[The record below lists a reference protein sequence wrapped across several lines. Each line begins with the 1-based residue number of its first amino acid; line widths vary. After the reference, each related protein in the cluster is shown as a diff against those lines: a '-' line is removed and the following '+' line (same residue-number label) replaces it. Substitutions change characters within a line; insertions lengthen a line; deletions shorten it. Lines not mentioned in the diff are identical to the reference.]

1 MIRTK
6 TAFILGPG
14 AAAELHMPSPLD
26 VLERIAQALD
36 FSRASANQLTRDAA
50 AILRHVAKLAE
61 RTKSSEE
68 ALFKAAQRINQ
79 SAKVARTI
87 EGVIEQNNDNPLV
100 AAFGK
105 LALAVF
111 TLQSEQR
118 SSVRA
123 TPQGHNAL
131 PLQTGD
137 YWLLELGKLITAGL
151 PRNKLEQGLGDV
163 VIVNFGYDRAT
174 EHFLPFV
181 LTTAYGM
188 TLSEAQRIVAARLK
202 FYHPY
207 GSVGRLPWQ
216 LGDLPDVEFANE
228 MPWNMAALSTALKTG
243 DQALADRASLAELRG
258 AVAKSQRIV
267 FLGCDFSP
275 QSLDLIIDGSLSH
288 NPELIVTMNG
298 LSGPNRAAAVRMLK
312 RKSGNER
319 DDRLILAEGRCLD
332 VLKDYALMLES

>member
-6 TAFILGPG
+6 TAFILGHG
-14 AAAELHMPSPLD
+14 AAAELHMPGPAET
-26 VLERIAQALD
+26 LERIAQALD

-61 RTKSSEE
+61 RTKSNED
-68 ALFKAAQRINQ
+68 ALFKAAQRIHQ

-151 PRNKLEQGLGDV
+151 PRNKLEMGLGDV
-163 VIVNFGYDRAT
+163 IVVNFGYDRAV
-174 EHFLPFV
+174 EHFMPFV
-181 LTTAYGM
+181 LATAYGM
-188 TLSEAQRIVAARLK
+188 TLQEAQRIIAARLK

-216 LGDLPDVEFANE
+216 MGDMPDVEFANE
-228 MPWNMAALSTALKTG
+228 QPWNMAALSTQLKTG
-243 DQALADRASLAELRG
+243 EQALADRASLAELRS
-258 AVAKSQRIV
+258 AVAKSQRMV
-267 FLGCDFSP
+267 FLGHDFSP
-275 QSLDLIIDGSLSH
+275 QSLDLLIDGSLSH
-288 NPELIVTMNG
+288 NPEMIVSTHG
-298 LSGPNRAAAVRMLK
+298 LTGPNRVAAIRTLK

-319 DDRLILAEGRCLD
+319 DDRLMVVDGRCLD
-332 VLKDYALMLES
+332 VLKDYTLLLES

>member
-14 AAAELHMPSPLD
+14 AAAELHMPGPAET
-26 VLERIAQALD
+26 LERIAQALD

-50 AILRHVAKLAE
+50 AILRHVGKLAE

-68 ALFKAAQRINQ
+68 ALFKAAQRIHQ

-87 EGVIEQNNDNPLV
+87 EGVIEQNNDNKLV
-100 AAFGK
+100 EAFGK

-123 TPQGHNAL
+123 VPQAHNAL

-151 PRNKLEQGLGDV
+151 PRNKLESGLGDAV
-163 VIVNFGYDRAT
+163 VVNLGYDRAA
-174 EHFLPFV
+174 EHFMPFV

-188 TLSEAQRIVAARLK
+188 TLQEAQRIIAARLK

-207 GSVGRLPWQ
+207 GVVGRLPWQ
-216 LGDLPDVEFANE
+216 LGEMPDVEFANE
-228 MPWNMAALSTALKTG
+228 SPWNMAALSTQLKTG
-243 DQALADRASLAELRG
+243 EQALADRAGLADLRA
-258 AVAKSQRIV
+258 AVARSSRLV

-275 QSLDLIIDGSLSH
+275 QSLDLLIDGSLSH
-288 NPELIVTMNG
+288 NPEMIVTMNG
-298 LSGPNRAAAVRMLK
+298 LSGPNRTAAIRMLK

-319 DDRLILAEGRCLD
+319 DDRLILTDGRCLD
-332 VLKDYALMLES
+332 VLKDYTLLLES